1 MIFYFSGTGNTRWA
15 AERLSEVTDEQLVYI
30 PDVIKGSCAFN
41 IRRNE
46 RIGFVFPVHGWRP
59 PKLVRKFISKLDIL
73 WGHDEGNEQQP
84 YVYAVC
90 TAGDSIGKTIEF
102 LAKDLQTTGL
112 QLNAAFSLIMPE
124 SYVGLPFMD
133 VDPKE
138 KEERKKAKAHEDLMR
153 FEQMIVNR
161 EPTVNLT
168 TDKNGEEA
176 APDLHR
182 GPIPWFF
189 SGPVGSFFVKKL
201 VTDKRFHVEE
211 DRCIRCGKCAEVCP
225 VHDIEGG
232 KGMMPKWKHN
242 GKGNLSNEEPCL
254 TCFTCYHHCPTHAIE
269 FGKQTQKKG
278 QYFFK

>member
-15 AERLSEVTDEQLVYI
+15 AERLAEVTNEQLVYI
-30 PDVIKGSCAFN
+30 PDVIKGSCEFN
-41 IRRNE
+41 IRRDE

-112 QLNAAFSLIMPE
+112 LLNAAFSLIMPE

-138 KEERKKAKAHEDLMR
+138 KEERKKAKAREDLMR
-153 FEQMIVNR
+153 FRIVLRKLSGNRQALPRGGRPVHQMRKMCRGVSRSRHRGRKRVDAEMEASRKEQGAR
-161 EPTVNLT
+161 GKEQGGRTL
-168 TDKNGEEA
+168 
-176 APDLHR
+176 PDL
-182 GPIPWFF
+182 
-189 SGPVGSFFVKKL
+189 
-201 VTDKRFHVEE
+201 FHLLPPLPHS
-211 DRCIRCGKCAEVCP
+211 R
-225 VHDIEGG
+225 H
-232 KGMMPKWKHN
+232 
-242 GKGNLSNEEPCL
+242 
-254 TCFTCYHHCPTHAIE
+254 
-269 FGKQTQKKG
+269 
-278 QYFFK
+278 